1 MKIQG
6 HKRFTAL
13 LFLLPLPLRGL
24 WSLYRNLLE
33 ADTMDSV
40 YPLSILMGTI
50 LWSILMLLIIR
61 IPLYLSRTITL
72 DDEGCCYS
80 IWGVKRKFKW
90 EDLTIQY
97 CENRSPLFGLCAISP
112 IYGPG
117 ILINVKGRKYR
128 SKLPA
133 MTYCETFHPMTS
145 VFLRFRGPR
154 DDLKSWQFNHPIIGY
169 TLKREEL
176 LAALEEL
183 GQCPEVPGA

>member
-90 EDLTIQY
+90 EDLTIQH

-117 ILINVKGRKYR
+117 ILINVKDR
-128 SKLPA
+128 
-133 MTYCETFHPMTS
+133 TYNEIWTTDAYCLLFHPMTS
-145 VFLRFRGPR
+145 VFLLFLPPMHEKWGSLRFLGYTV
-154 DDLKSWQFNHPIIGY
+154 DQKELLTALKSF
-169 TLKREEL
+169 
-176 LAALEEL
+176 
-183 GQCPEVPGA
+183 GQCPEVPEV